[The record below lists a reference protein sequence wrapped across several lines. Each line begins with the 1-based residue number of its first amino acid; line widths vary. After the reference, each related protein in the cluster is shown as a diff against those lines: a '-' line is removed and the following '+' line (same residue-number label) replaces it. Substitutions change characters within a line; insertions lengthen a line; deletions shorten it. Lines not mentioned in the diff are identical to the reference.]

1 MIQYLTFIDE
11 LKTIKKSIK
20 SLLGSTI
27 CEMGVQAI
35 IDKYEHKIMLHEKDE
50 NEENTSKARFK

>member
-20 SLLGSTI
+20 SSLKDEMK
-27 CEMGVQAI
+27 EMGIQAI
-35 IDKYEHKIMLHEKDE
+35 IDKYEHKIMLNEKEE
-50 NEENTSKARFK
+50 NEENTSKARFR